1 MYKAKA
7 KNSETREKNWERLKN
22 HIFPYIGDKHL
33 SEIKVK
39 ELVSICEKIADRS
52 NTLKKI
58 HQIISAIM
66 DRAITQGIIESH
78 NCRLVLKNY

>member
-1 MYKAKA
+1 MYKEKA

-52 NTLKKI
+52 NTLKKNTPDYRCNNGSCDNTRY
-58 HQIISAIM
+58 HGKS
-66 DRAITQGIIESH
+66 
-78 NCRLVLKNY
+78 